1 MKKGGLM
8 IFIALLALNI
18 KAQVPYFGATVGRD
32 KVFGY
37 TSVKFRPG
45 QNTMEDYTIIQFGV
59 TDWLSLGTDLYT
71 DKNTANHGL
80 YARIGKVWN
89 QWINTGTQVCW
100 QSDLKDNYKYSNINV
115 GFFLNG
121 DILKNGLL
129 FWTSNTWLTFNNGG
143 NHMYKQWWYLG
154 SNIKFNQSNSLVPMV
169 GIIHSWE
176 FDEDIDLAIGAYYV
190 YKKYS
195 FYIWGNDF
203 FSSHPRGTVALDF
216 SF

>member
-45 QNTMEDYTIIQFGV
+45 QNTMEDYTTIQFGI
-59 TDWLSLGTDLYT
+59 TDRLTHETNLYT

-89 QWINTGTQVCW
+89 QWINKRTQV
-100 QSDLKDNYKYSNINV
+100 
-115 GFFLNG
+115 
-121 DILKNGLL
+121 
-129 FWTSNTWLTFNNGG
+129 
-143 NHMYKQWWYLG
+143 
-154 SNIKFNQSNSLVPMV
+154 
-169 GIIHSWE
+169 
-176 FDEDIDLAIGAYYV
+176 
-190 YKKYS
+190 
-195 FYIWGNDF
+195 
-203 FSSHPRGTVALDF
+203 
-216 SF
+216 